1 MVQQLSITASEFL
14 RTPAHVCVAP
24 VCRVAFCC
32 PPPVV
37 FALSAG
43 QLIVAVLHY
52 LIQCQNFRTVYG
64 G

>member
-1 MVQQLSITASEFL
+1 MVQQLSILATEFL
-14 RTPAHVCVAP
+14 RLCAALHSVASP
-24 VCRVAFCC
+24 F
-32 PPPVV
+32 V

-52 LIQCQNFRTVYG
+52 LIQCYKFRTVYG